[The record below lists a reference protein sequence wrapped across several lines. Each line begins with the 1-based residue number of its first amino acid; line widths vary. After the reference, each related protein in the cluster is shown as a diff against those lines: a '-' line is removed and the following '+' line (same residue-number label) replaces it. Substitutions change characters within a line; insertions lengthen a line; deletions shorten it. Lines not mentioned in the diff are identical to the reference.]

1 MIVLTMEQGTPE
13 WEMARLGM
21 PTASGFDRIVSPKKL
36 QPSSSAPA
44 YRNQLLAEWL
54 LGYPMDFGGSQWTQR
69 GTGMEA
75 EARAYFELQNDV
87 EVRRVGFCLRDD
99 GKAGCSPDGLIGE
112 DEGLELKC
120 PGIHTHIGYLL
131 SPESLLNEYHS
142 QVQGGLYITGRERW
156 HLLSY
161 HPDLPAVHIVVE
173 PDAKHIAALAAGLDV
188 FIEHLDAAKERL
200 AQYRAVRVTE
210 AAA

>member
-1 MIVLTMEQGTPE
+1 MIEVDVEQGSAA
-13 WEMARLGM
+13 WAALRLGL
-21 PTASGFDRIVSPKKL
+21 PTASCFDRIVSPKKL
-36 QPSSSAPA
+36 QASSQAPA

-131 SPESLLNEYHS
+131 SPLSLLDEHRS

-161 HPDLPAVHIVVE
+161 HPNLPAVHVVVE
-173 PDAKHIAALAAGLDV
+173 PDAKHVAALAAGLDV
-188 FIEHLDAAKERL
+188 FIERLDAAKERL
-200 AQYRAVRVTE
+200 AQYRTVRVTE